1 MKDRIK
7 KIRKEAG
14 LTQKEFA
21 ERLGIKQNTVATYEM
36 GRIGISDAIII
47 SICREFNINEEWLR
61 TGTGEMKGDNNLEE
75 RFLSNISN
83 LKHTD
88 DDTII
93 RWINAVAETNPAV
106 LKEIEKFMRKIIGI
120 EEDARFFESA
130 SLECTIDEK
139 VEAYRCELEAEE
151 KKVGEKYGA

>member
-47 SICREFNINEEWLR
+47 SICREFSINEEWLR
-61 TGTGEMKGDNNLEE
+61 TGTGEMKREVSPEE
-75 RFLSNISN
+75 RYFFNIAN
-83 LKHTD
+83 LQHTD
-88 DDTII
+88 DETII
-93 RWINAVAETNPAV
+93 RWVNAIAETNPKV
-106 LKEIEKFMRKIIGI
+106 LKEIEKFMKKVIGI
-120 EEDARFFESA
+120 DEDVDVFESA
-130 SLECTIDEK
+130 SLERTIDER
-139 VEAYRCELEAEE
+139 VASYRCELEAEE
-151 KKVGEKYGA
+151 KKQGKGA